1 MKKRWKIVIDE
12 QNFIGALLEG
22 NQLRV
27 RYKNKNEDC
36 CDPPGWWI
44 EELWKYNKKRK
55 LIECYYPVSSYD
67 LGVRTAYDLK
77 TAEYQIRD
85 ILRDYNEGNATIK
98 LEKHEELQD
107 DEKTIKEIAIEK
119 IMSMDDA
126 EIIARLF
133 WIK

>member
-1 MKKRWKIVIDE
+1 MGSESNIIT
-12 QNFIGALLEG
+12 ALING
-22 NQLRV
+22 KQLRV
-27 RYKNKNEDC
+27 RYKSKNEDY

-55 LIECYYPVSSYD
+55 RIECYYPISSYD
-67 LGVRTAYDLK
+67 LGVRTAYNLK
-77 TAEYQIRD
+77 TAEYQIKD

-98 LEKHEELQD
+98 LENREDLRNGG
-107 DEKTIKEIAIEK
+107 KTIKEIAIEK

-133 WIK
+133 